1 MSTRLKTCLMFDQ
14 SRPAVQFVIF
24 QARTMLGTRPSIVTF
39 ASWRKKNPE
48 IKLGIESIFHK
59 LELHTFYRSMHIG
72 TSLKL
77 MYLPARTLQSHGQE
91 GNRWRVQWRI
101 HLTKRHRQAMGPSSS
116 QDLWASIQHHLYGYP
131 CGTRHQLQPLVE
143 LNASMGSP
151 LVPLKQ
157 LLLIS
162 A

>member
-1 MSTRLKTCLMFDQ
+1 MTKDLPNLWPVKASSAVCDFPSSNNAWNKTKHCYLCILK
-14 SRPAVQFVIF
+14 
-24 QARTMLGTRPSIVTF
+24 
-39 ASWRKKNPE
+39 RKKNPE
-48 IKLGIESIFHK
+48 IKLRIKPIFHK
-59 LELHTFYRSMHIG
+59 LELHAFNRSMRIG

-151 LVPLKQ
+151 LAPLKQ
-157 LLLIS
+157 LLLIN